1 MNIGSARDPAYRR
14 PDKFGRYYRRNGT
27 RHSPLAFMLVYMTRQ
42 PGFEPLLPF
51 LTPDGPVV
59 SFSEFHLAMCEEAKH
74 WRRPHGRRTG
84 IIAPRGA
91 GKSKLLYEAL
101 PLWALAHGHRKYFLG
116 YADTDGQAVKMLNK
130 LKKHLVKNK
139 LLLFDYPELW
149 TYRAGRNNKEVV
161 DTQPNM
167 DLMLAMGFN
176 KEEAYQIQQSGGR
189 VFMTAGIDKATL
201 GASDEVG
208 RPDLITIDD
217 GEPTA
222 SGYAKRGGGDYKEER
237 LKTIRDVILPML
249 PTSAVLLSG
258 TVVMPGSIADDL
270 VKAALGEP
278 TEPWVTEERFNA
290 AYFDAIQGEG
300 TRYERSLWPE
310 KWPLSELHAE
320 RIRNPALYAT
330 HMANRPITSGG
341 KYWQADDF
349 QYCVNGRP
357 HFPIDHCLMYVDPAE
372 ESRKKEADYTG
383 IVVIGVD
390 GGYHRAVVLTA
401 WQGQLNDLE
410 LGAMIAQYR
419 LDYPNLP
426 TIQVHVEGFHSREL
440 RYNTLL
446 PLVTRHGGVT
456 LKMDRPNPMLAPTG
470 ETGKLARIVRAL
482 PYYRDRR
489 VWHVRKFADLEALL
503 TALPHVRRDDL
514 PDALSGALRKAFGD

>member
-222 SGYAKRGGGDYKEER
+222 SGYAKRGGG
-237 LKTIRDVILPML
+237 
-249 PTSAVLLSG
+249 
-258 TVVMPGSIADDL
+258 
-270 VKAALGEP
+270 
-278 TEPWVTEERFNA
+278 EERFNA